1 MSVSKFIALTVV
13 LTEIFSLKFKYPL
26 VKIMGVGADLI
37 EANSQF

>member
-1 MSVSKFIALTVV
+1 MSVNKFIALIAV

-26 VKIMGVGADLI
+26 AKIMCIGADLI